1 MKHCE
6 IIVGGDIMPTY
17 VALPSFNMG
26 KDDLVA
32 ENVIYD
38 DKERGIKITVQ
49 DMLDYLEDAVIA
61 SGAKIYYDTSE
72 NWNKK
77 SSLISEKGSL
87 YIYSDKFSSGD
98 IPIPA
103 IKVGDGNAYVIDLPF
118 TSDILNDHI
127 NNMVVHLSA
136 RDRWKLENSV
146 CAEMSQVDE
155 EELKLF
161 K

>member
-1 MKHCE
+1 
-6 IIVGGDIMPTY
+6 MPTY

-38 DKERGIKITVQ
+38 DKEHGVKITVQ
-49 DMLDYLEDAVIA
+49 DMLDYLAQAVAA

-72 NWNKK
+72 NWAKK
-77 SSLISEKGSL
+77 TSLVSEKGSI
-87 YIYSDKFSSGD
+87 YVYSDKYSSGG

-103 IKVGDGNAYVIDLPF
+103 MKVGDGLAYVVDLPF
-118 TSDILNDHI
+118 SSEPIDDHI
-127 NNMVVHLSA
+127 NNMMVHLSEH
-136 RDRWKLENSV
+136 DRWKLENSV
-146 CAEMSQVDE
+146 CAEMSQVDQ

>member
-26 KDDLVA
+26 KDDLIA

-118 TSDILNDHI
+118 TSDILTDHI